1 MRSRSKHE
9 IKIDTSLNFHLLSRW
24 CGSSGSQTRD
34 FCVGCFR
41 LKLAYLRTVVCQKTN
56 EENNSE
62 VAKLTTKNT
71 TLTRHAIHDLVGKVT
86 YAERVQQKI
95 KSVFCMTAAR
105 YFEKLLFFVTK
116 RFGTPFGWH
125 PQVVCLIQLGV
136 QFVWDSILDLRG
148 LSFLKI
154 YSFWKTVDAQ

>member
-9 IKIDTSLNFHLLSRW
+9 IKIDTSSNFHLLSRW

-34 FCVGCFR
+34 FCVGCLR

-86 YAERVQQKI
+86 FAERVQQKI
-95 KSVFCMTAAR
+95 KSVFCMTAAK
-105 YFEKLLFFVTK
+105 YFEKLLFFVPK
-116 RFGTPFGWH
+116 RFGTPFG
-125 PQVVCLIQLGV
+125 
-136 QFVWDSILDLRG
+136 
-148 LSFLKI
+148 
-154 YSFWKTVDAQ
+154 